1 MKENEIELKIQALV
15 DGELTE
21 SEAEQMRECMDKDV
35 RLQILYAQWIQTK
48 DLISKYEIPRV
59 LPESGDFYWA
69 KIAQEIGT
77 GEPTNQ
83 GSNNS
88 LVIKWLFHRLAPLL
102 GIATIVLLITLQQP
116 SVPDLAIELESDH
129 ELELLSDEID
139 VMTFNSVDDSMSIVW
154 LEYSMDIQR
163 DYMELWLD

>member
-21 SEAEQMRECMDKDV
+21 SEAEQMRECMDNDV
-35 RLQILYAQWIQTK
+35 RLQILYAQLIQTK
-48 DLISKYEIPRV
+48 DLISKYEMPRV

-77 GEPTNQ
+77 GEPANQ

-88 LVIKWLFHRLAPLL
+88 LVIKWLFRRLAPLF
-102 GIATIVLLITLQQP
+102 GIATIALLITLQQP
-116 SVPDLAIELESDH
+116 SMPDLGIEIKSDH
-129 ELELLSDEID
+129 ELLSDGIE
-139 VMTFNSVDDSMSIVW
+139 VMTFNSVDDSVSIVW
-154 LEYSMDIQR
+154 LDYSMDIQK